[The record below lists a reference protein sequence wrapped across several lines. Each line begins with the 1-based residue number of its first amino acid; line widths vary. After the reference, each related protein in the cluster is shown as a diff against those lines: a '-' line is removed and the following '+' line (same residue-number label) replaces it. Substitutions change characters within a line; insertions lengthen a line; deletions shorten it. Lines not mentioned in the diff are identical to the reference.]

1 MTRSKSNH
9 EVKGFTLVELLVVIG
24 IIALLISIL
33 LPSLA
38 KAREAAVRVQC
49 SSNLRSV
56 GQSIAMFS
64 ADRKGRLPYAHSTIF
79 GGPWWGSW
87 MYSVDFFQL
96 IDNYGADKRIFVCPV
111 VAQQDGTGYSGIK
124 WFDGN
129 GAEVIGAAGETASR
143 LAVDTLERL
152 VPAQKQLRTGYG
164 DTVNQLRQT
173 VDPWQGD
180 GFNMWTTGGVPNH
193 RVELGYTYEGAPGQ
207 WQLPNGN
214 LKQPQPYFVFKT
226 GRTTI
231 VGGENENPG
240 LMSDRATFQ
249 PARSLRGF
257 NHGRIWTPQGFQ
269 TANGSVSRHI
279 GDIFVNTLRRDGS
292 VEGRSPTKTPYKI
305 MGGNDSYWY
314 R

>member
-1 MTRSKSNH
+1 MKSASVQARRSS
-9 EVKGFTLVELLVVIG
+9 GFTLVELLVVIG

-33 LPSLA
+33 LPSLS
-38 KAREAAVRVQC
+38 KAREAAVKVQC
-49 SSNLRSV
+49 ASNLRSV

-64 ADRKGRLPYAHSTIF
+64 NDRKGRLPYGHSTIW

-87 MYSVDFFQL
+87 MYSPDFFQL
-96 IDNYGADKRIFVCPV
+96 IDNYGADKKIFVCPV

-124 WFDGN
+124 WFDQN
-129 GAEVIGAAGETASR
+129 GTEVVGDAGETAAR
-143 LAVDTLERL
+143 AAVDWLSNQTD
-152 VPAQKQLRTGYG
+152 KFTRTGYR
-164 DTVNQLRQT
+164 DSIDSLRQ
-173 VDPWQGD
+173 VVEPWTAEG
-180 GFNMWTTGGVPNH
+180 GNMWGTGGVPNH

-207 WQLPNGN
+207 YQTDGDV
-214 LKQPQPYFVFKT
+214 KKPQPYFVFKT

-231 VGGENENPG
+231 AGGENDNPG

-257 NHGRIWTPQGFQ
+257 NHGRTWTPQGFQ
-269 TANGSVSRHI
+269 SADGSVSRHI

-292 VEGRSPTKTPYKI
+292 VEGRTPLKTPYKI